1 MRLKKER
8 DKAKLNQSELARLS
22 GVSQSFISRL
32 ESGQVGD
39 AASGILEDLATALRR
54 RGCKVEGHQLAPRRT
69 PALIKGVFAQ
79 SRKRRRVA

>member
-8 DKAKLNQSELARLS
+8 QKARLTQSELSRLS

-32 ESGQVGD
+32 EGGQVRD
-39 AASGILEDLATALRR
+39 ASSGYLEDLAAVLRR
-54 RGCKVEGHQLAPRRT
+54 RGAKVEGHQLAPHRT
-69 PALIKGVFAQ
+69 PALISGVFAQ